1 MSEESENKSI
11 SCCSSSSATSK
22 SENQDEIVRNEQAD
36 IRQSIRN
43 QYGAIAKDKSDSA
56 IHEAKISDNSENCDC
71 GYTNYSDKEIQ
82 SIPQGADLGLGT
94 GNPVAL
100 AKIQEGEIV
109 IDLGSGAGVDCF
121 LASKQ
126 TGSTGKVIGVDMT
139 PEMIDR
145 ARRNKTQ
152 GDYSNVEFRLGEI
165 EHLPVADNSVD
176 LIISNCVINLSLDKS
191 QVFKDAY
198 RVLKPGGRILISD
211 VVLEDKFPAVIQ
223 KELDKMPGCVSRAS
237 TKEDYIEVIEK
248 AGFERVEV
256 VENINITPQAKPT
269 KLKNETVKRRI
280 VISGKEIEVD
290 LTAEEDKKL
299 ETLVQKAHIKGF
311 KPL

>member
-11 SCCSSSSATSK
+11 GCCGSSSTTNK
-22 SENQDEIVRNEQAD
+22 SGNQDKNVRNEQTN
-36 IRQSIRN
+36 IRKSIRN
-43 QYGAIAKDKSDSA
+43 QYGAIATNKSDST
-56 IHEAKISDNSENCDC
+56 IQEAKISDSSENCGC

-100 AKIQEGEIV
+100 AKILEGEV
-109 IDLGSGAGVDCF
+109 VVDLGSGAGVDCF
-121 LASKQ
+121 LASKK
-126 TGSTGKVIGVDMT
+126 TGPTGKVIGVDMT
-139 PEMIDR
+139 PEMVDR

-176 LIISNCVINLSLDKS
+176 LLISNCVINLSLDKS

-211 VVLEDKFPAVIQ
+211 VVLEDNFPAVIQ

-237 TKEDYIEVIEK
+237 TREDYIDVIEK

-256 VENINITPQAKPT
+256 VENIDITPQARPT
-269 KLKNETVKRRI
+269 RLKNGTVKRRI
-280 VISGKEIEVD
+280 VISGKEIEVE
-290 LTAEEDKKL
+290 LTAEEDEKL
-299 ETLVQKAHIKGF
+299 ETLVQKAHIQGF
-311 KPL
+311 KPF

>member
-1 MSEESENKSI
+1 M
-11 SCCSSSSATSK
+11 
-22 SENQDEIVRNEQAD
+22 
-36 IRQSIRN
+36 
-43 QYGAIAKDKSDSA
+43 
-56 IHEAKISDNSENCDC
+56 
-71 GYTNYSDKEIQ
+71 
-82 SIPQGADLGLGT
+82 
-94 GNPVAL
+94 
-100 AKIQEGEIV
+100 
-109 IDLGSGAGVDCF
+109 
-121 LASKQ
+121 
-126 TGSTGKVIGVDMT
+126 
-139 PEMIDR
+139 
-145 ARRNKTQ
+145 
-152 GDYSNVEFRLGEI
+152 
-165 EHLPVADNSVD
+165 D

-237 TKEDYIEVIEK
+237 TKKDYIEVIEK

-256 VENINITPQAKPT
+256 VENINITPQAKPM

-280 VISGKEIEVD
+280 VISGKEIDVE
-290 LTAEEDKKL
+290 LAAEEDKKL